1 MIINK
6 TNNNIISET
15 EVKCRSFCSQ
25 ARGLMFRRKQN
36 LVMTFN
42 QEKKVSL
49 HMFFVFYPIDV
60 LLLNKNKEIVEI
72 KRDFKPFTFW
82 NSKEKG
88 KYVVELA
95 FPSSYQRNDKI
106 ELR

>member
-1 MIINK
+1 MITHK
-6 TNNNIISET
+6 TTQKTISNE
-15 EVKCRSFCSQ
+15 EIFCNSFLSQ

-36 LVMTFN
+36 LIMAFD

-60 LLLNKNKEIVEI
+60 LILNEKKEILEI
-72 KRDFKPFTFW
+72 KRNFKPFTFW
-82 NSKEKG
+82 NSREKG

-95 FPSSYQRNDKI
+95 FPGWYEVGDKI
-106 ELR
+106 YF